1 MAVLHVM
8 VAASTGGM
16 CAEMQIALKF
26 LASLLAEKR
35 GEKYCD
41 VMRLLRCRFA
51 FAMARSALVCLR
63 GSRSRYQGLQAD
75 SFELPARVVSNEAS
89 L

>member
-1 MAVLHVM
+1 M
-8 VAASTGGM
+8 VAASTRGIM

-51 FAMARSALVCLR
+51 FAMARSALHVIIVCLR
-63 GSRSRYQGLQAD
+63 GLRSRYQGLPAN
-75 SFELPARVVSNEAS
+75 SFDLPAHMRPKRTGT
-89 L
+89 